1 MTGGRAALVLA
12 TAAILAAPG
21 RAQADSD
28 SRAAARATSDA
39 APGVIAQTELEVGPA
54 GKRITRVEV
63 DNPLGNVRVI
73 GHDAPGL
80 RITAVKRAPDDGT
93 LARLRVSLTPDA
105 AGPMRIITA
114 VDPGKETRPVTRRLV
129 QIDLVI
135 EAPRD
140 AWVDG
145 RTGDGLLELINMDA
159 GGELDSASGAVIV
172 RNVSGPVTAH
182 TVDAALS
189 LAEVF
194 GVVEAGA
201 LAGDVTLDTIRGDRL
216 VATAHAGRIS
226 GRRVRSRN
234 LELTTT
240 SGDIDIEG
248 HLVAGGT
255 VRIATVRGRV
265 NVALRGA
272 ATVRASAPSVTLVKA
287 GEVREEAGGWRAA
300 QYGAVRTA
308 AAIELVSRHGAV
320 VFASVAPGSPSK

>member
-1 MTGGRAALVLA
+1 MSITRVA
-12 TAAILAAPG
+12 LAAVIALSIP
-21 RAQADSD
+21 RVAHADSD
-28 SRAAARATSDA
+28 SRAASRAVGDA
-39 APGVIAQTELEVGPA
+39 APGVLAQTELDVAPA

-73 GHDAPGL
+73 GHDGPGL
-80 RITAVKRAPDDGT
+80 RITATKRAPDDAT

-114 VDPGKETRPVTRRLV
+114 VDPGKETRAVPRSQV

-159 GGELDSASGAVIV
+159 GGELDSASGAVVV
-172 RNVSGPVTAH
+172 RNVSGPITAH

-194 GVVEAGA
+194 GIVEAGA
-201 LAGDVTLDTIRGDRL
+201 LAGDVTLDSIRGDRL
-216 VATAHAGRIS
+216 VATAHGGRIT

-240 SGDIDIEG
+240 NGDINVEG

-255 VRIATVRGRV
+255 VRIATVHGRV
-265 NVALRGA
+265 TVALRGA
-272 ATVRASAPSVTLVKA
+272 ATVRANAPSVTFAKA
-287 GEVREEAGGWRAA
+287 SAVREEAGGWRAA
-300 QYGAVRTA
+300 QYGTARTA
-308 AAIELVSRHGAV
+308 ASVELVSRYATV